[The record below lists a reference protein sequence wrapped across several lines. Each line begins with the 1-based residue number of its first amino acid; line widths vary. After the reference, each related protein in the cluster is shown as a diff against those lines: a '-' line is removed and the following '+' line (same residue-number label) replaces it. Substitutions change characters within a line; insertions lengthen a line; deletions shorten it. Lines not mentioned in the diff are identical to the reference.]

1 LEKQFKKIK
10 ILFTI
15 PNFDTAGSGRALL
28 NIALNLNKNLYNPLI
43 CCSHSKGEFFENVKK
58 SGIKIYIHQTTHSM
72 IPRFSGIYKCLSLA
86 KFFRKL
92 KPDIIHSFHY
102 GADYSEGLASRIAGI
117 PWIYTKKNMNWG
129 GNSKNGWALRSFF
142 ASKILVQNKDM
153 FKFFPNENKVH
164 LVPRGVD
171 TKVFKPRSKCGKII
185 DKYDLGVNEKI
196 IMTVSNLIPVK
207 NIEFLIEAFDFMLK
221 SNSNLR
227 LIIVGDKNN
236 EYGKKLVSETYEKYG
251 NQKIIFTGKDLNVHE
266 YLSVA
271 DIFVLPTNEV
281 GEGCPVALL
290 EALATGLVVIGSDVP
305 GIKDVLAPF
314 KSNLFTNGDKT
325 DLINKLNF
333 HLNHQNIR
341 MIKKQIRH
349 VDNNFSLGVE
359 TYRHQKIYQT
369 LLKN

>member
-1 LEKQFKKIK
+1 MEKQFKKIR

-28 NIALNLNKNLYNPLI
+28 NIALNLNKNLFNPII
-43 CCSHSKGEFFENVKK
+43 CCSHSKGEFFETVRQ

-72 IPRFSGIYKCLSLA
+72 IPRVSGIYKCLSLA

-117 PWIYTKKNMNWG
+117 PWVYTKKNMNWG
-129 GNSKNGWALRSFF
+129 GDSKNGWALRSFF
-142 ASKILVQNKDM
+142 ASKILVQNTDM
-153 FKFFPNENKVH
+153 FKFFPNKNKVH

-171 TKVFKPRSKCGKII
+171 TKVFKPRSKCEKII

-207 NIEFLIEAFDFMLK
+207 NIELLIEAFDLMLK
-221 SNSNLR
+221 SNSDLR
-227 LIIVGDKNN
+227 LIIIGDKNN
-236 EYGKKLVSETYEKYG
+236 EYGKKLVIDTYKKYD
-251 NQKIIFTGKDLNVHE
+251 NQKIIFTGKVLNVYE

-271 DIFVLPTNEV
+271 DIFVLPTNDV

-290 EALATGLVVIGSDVP
+290 EALATGLIAIGSDVP

-314 KSNLFTNGDKT
+314 KSNLFTHGDKA

-333 HLNHQNIR
+333 HLNNQNIP
-341 MIKKQIRH
+341 MIKKQLHH
-349 VDNNFSLGVE
+349 VDNNYSIEVE

-369 LLKN
+369 LLEN